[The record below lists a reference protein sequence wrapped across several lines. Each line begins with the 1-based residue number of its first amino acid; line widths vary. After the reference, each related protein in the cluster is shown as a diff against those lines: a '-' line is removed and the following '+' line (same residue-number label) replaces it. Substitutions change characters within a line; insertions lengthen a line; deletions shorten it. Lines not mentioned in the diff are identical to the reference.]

1 MRCPEC
7 NKKTHK
13 EAEALVLKTNPDVI
27 VKKVKVD
34 ILILILMFYTRTHQ
48 NLKKGLDQESKHR
61 HPKERIDITGFV
73 GLSL

>member
-13 EAEALVLKTNPDVI
+13 ETEALVLKTNPDVI

-34 ILILILMFYTRTHQ
+34 ICKSCGFSSISEDEYERVRKEIGKVKAPDKATVIL
-48 NLKKGLDQESKHR
+48 
-61 HPKERIDITGFV
+61 
-73 GLSL
+73 